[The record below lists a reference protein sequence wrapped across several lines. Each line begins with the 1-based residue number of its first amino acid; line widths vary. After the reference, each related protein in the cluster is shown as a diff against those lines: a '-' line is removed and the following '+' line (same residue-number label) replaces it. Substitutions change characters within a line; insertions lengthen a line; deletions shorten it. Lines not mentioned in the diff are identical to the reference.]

1 MKRVWRIL
9 CAPFRLVAWLGRRCL
24 NLASKIT
31 GVEFA
36 HGEMDG
42 AGYEHYVAQY
52 LYKNGYKKVIQTG
65 KTGDMG
71 VDLVAK
77 NTGFLTLSS
86 VNITPNPSP
95 ALPSRKRW
103 LAWQCTA
110 VSVPWWSPTA
120 T

>member
-42 AGYEHYVAQY
+42 AG
-52 LYKNGYKKVIQTG
+52 
-65 KTGDMG
+65 
-71 VDLVAK
+71 
-77 NTGFLTLSS
+77 
-86 VNITPNPSP
+86 
-95 ALPSRKRW
+95 
-103 LAWQCTA
+103 
-110 VSVPWWSPTA
+110 
-120 T
+120 

>member
-9 CAPFRLVAWLGRRCL
+9 RAPFRLVAWLGRRCL

-52 LYKNGYKKVIQTG
+52 LYKNGYKKGHTDRKNWGYGGGSGGQ
-65 KTGDMG
+65 KTRD
-71 VDLVAK
+71 
-77 NTGFLTLSS
+77 FLRCP
-86 VNITPNPSP
+86 V
-95 ALPSRKRW
+95 
-103 LAWQCTA
+103 
-110 VSVPWWSPTA
+110 
-120 T
+120 

>member
-9 CAPFRLVAWLGRRCL
+9 RAPFRLVAWLGRRCL

-77 NTGFLTLSS
+77 KHGISYA
-86 VNITPNPSP
+86 V
-95 ALPSRKRW
+95 
-103 LAWQCTA
+103 QCKYYTKPVSGAA
-110 VSVPWWSPTA
+110 VQEAVA
-120 T
+120 GMAMYG

>member
-9 CAPFRLVAWLGRRCL
+9 RAPFRLVAWLGHRCL

-71 VDLVAK
+71 VDLEIYFSLLVK
-77 NTGFLTLSS
+77 EMIILWHLRQSIKMKTLEKSICS
-86 VNITPNPSP
+86 KIRLNFWMEFIT
-95 ALPSRKRW
+95 RI
-103 LAWQCTA
+103 
-110 VSVPWWSPTA
+110 
-120 T
+120 